1 MYVWKPKKL
10 NDCTKP
16 EYYFGSVLKW
26 IQSNR
31 KFISNNLEELFASY
45 SAYFKFAAYLIFL
58 TCEKVEADLNFITED
73 DVFLHLI
80 DEILSYDNDFL
91 NLLPELV
98 NCKRPIDILSNNEEH
113 VDRWIK
119 IEFVSAAQTYVLS
132 SFIFWLVWKFPAH
145 ELVSFGKYLNEFSRI
160 CLGFWLKGSSGCLL
174 L

>member
-1 MYVWKPKKL
+1 M
-10 NDCTKP
+10 
-16 EYYFGSVLKW
+16 LKW

-132 SFIFWLVWKFPAH
+132 SFFLTCLKISGAWAGQFQKNIWMSFP
-145 ELVSFGKYLNEFSRI
+145 
-160 CLGFWLKGSSGCLL
+160 GFVQGFDLRVVQDAYYCSENYG
-174 L
+174 

>member
-1 MYVWKPKKL
+1 M
-10 NDCTKP
+10 
-16 EYYFGSVLKW
+16 LKW

-132 SFIFWLVWKFPAH
+132 SFFLT
-145 ELVSFGKYLNEFSRI
+145 
-160 CLGFWLKGSSGCLL
+160 CLKISGA
-174 L
+174 

>member
-1 MYVWKPKKL
+1 MARKHFFACRFGTINIPSLDPESFGSLLATHSIRFFDGEYASYSICMFESQTKL

-119 IEFVSAAQTYVLS
+119 IEFVSAAQT
-132 SFIFWLVWKFPAH
+132 
-145 ELVSFGKYLNEFSRI
+145 
-160 CLGFWLKGSSGCLL
+160 
-174 L
+174 

>member
-1 MYVWKPKKL
+1 MPLISIQPSHKVFFDIFCILGVPDPFWVHLGRVRPTVGPYNESNIKL

-31 KFISNNLEELFASY
+31 KFISNNFEELFASY
-45 SAYFKFAAYLIFL
+45 SAYYKFAAYLIYL

-98 NCKRPIDILSNNEEH
+98 NCKRPIDILSNNEDH

-119 IEFVSAAQTYVLS
+119 IEFVAAAQTYVH
-132 SFIFWLVWKFPAH
+132 FKT
-145 ELVSFGKYLNEFSRI
+145 R
-160 CLGFWLKGSSGCLL
+160 
-174 L
+174 

>member
-1 MYVWKPKKL
+1 MPDPFWVHFGRVRPTVGQYNESNIKL

-31 KFISNNLEELFASY
+31 KFISNNFEELFASY
-45 SAYFKFAAYLIFL
+45 SAYYKFAAYLIYL
-58 TCEKVEADLNFITED
+58 TCEKVEADLNFISED
-73 DVFLHLI
+73 DIFLHLI

-98 NCKRPIDILSNNEEH
+98 NCKRPIDILSNNEDH

-119 IEFVSAAQTYVLS
+119 IEFVAAAQTYVH
-132 SFIFWLVWKFPAH
+132 FKT
-145 ELVSFGKYLNEFSRI
+145 R
-160 CLGFWLKGSSGCLL
+160 
-174 L
+174 